1 MFRKE
6 RKLITNLQMLE
17 SQNKE
22 KEVIDD
28 GFDVNF
34 LPVPI
39 ERIFL
44 HIISEI
50 PEPLPGKMNVVFK
63 LFWKHHGSFKV
74 CKPAIN
80 CLSLFEVSLRPIF

>member
-1 MFRKE
+1 MLRKE
-6 RKLITNLQMLE
+6 RKLITNLEMLE

-39 ERIFL
+39 ERILL

-50 PEPLPGKMNVVFK
+50 PEPPPGKMNVVFK
-63 LFWKHHGSFKV
+63 LFWEHHRSFKV

-80 CLSLFEVSLRPIF
+80 LSSFVGCFFKANF